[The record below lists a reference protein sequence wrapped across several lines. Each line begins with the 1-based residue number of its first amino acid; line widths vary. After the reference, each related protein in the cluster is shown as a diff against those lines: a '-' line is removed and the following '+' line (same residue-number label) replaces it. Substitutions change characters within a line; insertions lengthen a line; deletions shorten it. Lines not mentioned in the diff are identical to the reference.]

1 MQHSASSRPL
11 VGVVLVVC
19 SCLSLPFGAA
29 VAAQLFP
36 VLGPWGVTSLR
47 VAIAA
52 VLLLVIARPR
62 PARWTRTQ
70 WIAAALFGLSLAGM
84 NGFFYA
90 AIDRIPLGPAV
101 AIEFLGPLVLA
112 AVLTRRLTDAA
123 WVAVALL
130 GIVLLGVDGLIGA
143 EPLDPIGLVL
153 ILIAAAFWAM
163 YIRMSAR
170 VGTLIPGSGGLAV
183 GLAVAA
189 VLLIPVGVPA
199 AVTVVGDMQLL
210 LLAAITAVLS
220 SVIPYSFELA
230 ALRRL
235 PQRVFGVLLSLEPA
249 FATLAGWL
257 ILGQNATPLRML
269 AIALVV
275 IASIGTTLGVRHAR
289 RRADADARRDGAGS
303 DVGTHSADGTGRG
316 DGTGTDEGGPDEG
329 GADDTGPFTA
339 PIPLPG

>member
-1 MQHSASSRPL
+1 MQQSASSRPL
-11 VGVVLVVC
+11 VGVALVIG

-52 VLLLVIARPR
+52 LLLVVIVRPR
-62 PARWTRTQ
+62 PRRWTREQ
-70 WIAAALFGLSLAGM
+70 WVAALLFGLSLAAM

-112 AVLTRRLTDAA
+112 AILTRRLSDAV
-123 WVAVALL
+123 WVGVAVLGMALL
-130 GIVLLGVDGLIGA
+130 FVDGIVGS
-143 EPLDPIGLVL
+143 EPLDPLGVVF
-153 ILIAAAFWAM
+153 ILIAAGFWAM
-163 YIRMSAR
+163 YIRTSAR
-170 VGTLIPGSGGLAV
+170 VGAVIPGSGGLAM
-183 GLAVAA
+183 GLIVAA
-189 VLLIPVGVPA
+189 VLLLPVGIPTA
-199 AVTVVGDMQLL
+199 TVVAADPQLL
-210 LLAAITAVLS
+210 LLAGITAVLS

-257 ILGQNATPLRML
+257 VLGQNATPLRML

-275 IASIGTTLGVRHAR
+275 AASVGTTLGIRRQR
-289 RRADADARRDGAGS
+289 RRDNERERDDRRDEP
-303 DVGTHSADGTGRG
+303 DGVFTG
-316 DGTGTDEGGPDEG
+316 
-329 GADDTGPFTA
+329 
-339 PIPLPG
+339 PIPLPD

>member
-1 MQHSASSRPL
+1 MQKPAASGPL
-11 VGVVLVVC
+11 VGVALVIG

-36 VLGPWGVTSLR
+36 LLGPWGVTSLR

-52 VLLLVIARPR
+52 VLLVVIVRPR
-62 PARWTRTQ
+62 PGKWTRPQ
-70 WIAAALFGLSLAGM
+70 WLAAVLFGVSLAAM

-112 AVLTRRLTDAA
+112 ALLTRKLRDFA

-130 GIVLLGVDGLIGA
+130 GMIVLGIDGLIGA
-143 EPLDPIGLVL
+143 EPLDPLGVVF

-170 VGTLIPGSGGLAV
+170 VGALIPGSSGLAM
-183 GLAVAA
+183 GLVVAA
-189 VLLIPVGVPA
+189 VLLIPVGIPA
-199 AVTVVGDMQLL
+199 ASTVAMDPQLL

-257 ILGQNATPLRML
+257 ILGQDATPLRML
-269 AIALVV
+269 AIALV
-275 IASIGTTLGVRHAR
+275 IAASVGTTLGVRR
-289 RRADADARRDGAGS
+289 DRRDG
-303 DVGTHSADGTGRG
+303 
-316 DGTGTDEGGPDEG
+316 GPS
-329 GADDTGPFTA
+329 GPFTA
-339 PIPLPG
+339 PIPLPD

>member
-1 MQHSASSRPL
+1 MGVAL
-11 VGVVLVVC
+11 VIG

-52 VLLLVIARPR
+52 LLLLVIVRPR
-62 PARWTRTQ
+62 PRRWSRQQ
-70 WIAAALFGLSLAGM
+70 WIAAVLFGVSLAAM

-112 AVLTRRLTDAA
+112 AVLTRRLADAI
-123 WVAVALL
+123 WVGVALVGMALL
-130 GIVLLGVDGLIGA
+130 GIDGMVGA
-143 EPLDPIGLVL
+143 EPLDPLGLL
-153 ILIAAAFWAM
+153 FILIAAGFWIM

-170 VGTLIPGSGGLAV
+170 VGRLIPGHGGLSI
-183 GLAVAA
+183 GLLVAA
-189 VLLIPVGVPA
+189 VLLLPVGVPA
-199 AVTVVGDMQLL
+199 SVTVAGEPELL

-220 SVIPYSFELA
+220 SVIPYTFELA

-249 FATLAGWL
+249 FATLAGWM
-257 ILGQNATPLRML
+257 ILGQDATVLRML
-269 AIALVV
+269 AVALV
-275 IASIGTTLGVRHAR
+275 IAASVGTTLGVRR
-289 RRADADARRDGAGS
+289 ERRD
-303 DVGTHSADGTGRG
+303 
-316 DGTGTDEGGPDEG
+316 E
-329 GADDTGPFTA
+329 GPFTA
-339 PIPLPG
+339 PIPLPD

>member
-1 MQHSASSRPL
+1 MQQSASSRSLTGVAL
-11 VGVVLVVC
+11 VIG

-52 VLLLVIARPR
+52 LLLVVIVRPR
-62 PARWTRTQ
+62 PGRWTTQ
-70 WIAAALFGLSLAGM
+70 QWTAAVLFGVSLAAM

-112 AVLTRRLTDAA
+112 ALLTRRVADAV
-123 WVAVALL
+123 WVGVAVIGMALL
-130 GIVLLGVDGLIGA
+130 AVDGLLGA
-143 EPLDPIGLVL
+143 EPLDPLGIVF

-170 VGTLIPGSGGLAV
+170 VGTLIPGAGGLAM
-183 GLAVAA
+183 GLVIAA
-189 VLLIPVGVPA
+189 VLLIPMGVPA
-199 AVTVVGDMQLL
+199 AVTVAGDMQLL

-235 PQRVFGVLLSLEPA
+235 PERVFGVLLSLEPA

-257 ILGQNATPLRML
+257 VLGQSATPLRML

-275 IASIGTTLGVRHAR
+275 AASVGTTLGIRRR
-289 RRADADARRDGAGS
+289 RRADAARD
-303 DVGTHSADGTGRG
+303 DD
-316 DGTGTDEGGPDEG
+316 DEDPPGV
-329 GADDTGPFTA
+329 FTA
-339 PIPLPG
+339 PIPLPN

>member
-1 MQHSASSRPL
+1 MQKPAASGPL
-11 VGVVLVVC
+11 VGVALVIG

-52 VLLLVIARPR
+52 ILLVVIVRPR
-62 PARWTRTQ
+62 PGKWARPQ
-70 WIAAALFGLSLAGM
+70 WLAAVLFGVSLAAM

-112 AVLTRRLTDAA
+112 AVLTRRLADAA
-123 WVAVALL
+123 WVGVALL
-130 GIVLLGVDGLIGA
+130 GMVALGIDGLIGA
-143 EPLDPIGLVL
+143 EPLDPLGLVF
-153 ILIAAAFWAM
+153 ILIAAGFWVM

-170 VGTLIPGSGGLAV
+170 VGALIPGNSGLAM
-183 GLAVAA
+183 GLVVAA
-189 VLLIPVGVPA
+189 VLLIPVGIPA
-199 AVTVVGDMQLL
+199 ASTVAMDPQLL

-257 ILGQNATPLRML
+257 ILGQDATPLRML
-269 AIALVV
+269 AVALV
-275 IASIGTTLGVRHAR
+275 IAASVGTTLGVRK
-289 RRADADARRDGAGS
+289 DRRDGDPS
-303 DVGTHSADGTGRG
+303 
-316 DGTGTDEGGPDEG
+316 
-329 GADDTGPFTA
+329 GPFTA
-339 PIPLPG
+339 PIPLPD

>member
-1 MQHSASSRPL
+1 MVQKPAASGTL
-11 VGVVLVVC
+11 VGVALVIG

-52 VLLLVIARPR
+52 VLLVVLVRPR
-62 PARWTRTQ
+62 VRGWTRQQ
-70 WIAAALFGLSLAGM
+70 WLAAVLFGVSLAAM

-112 AVLTRRLTDAA
+112 AVLTRRLADAV

-130 GIVLLGVDGLIGA
+130 GMALLGIDGLIGA
-143 EPLDPIGLVL
+143 EPLDPLGVVF
-153 ILIAAAFWAM
+153 ILIAAGFWVM

-170 VGTLIPGSGGLAV
+170 VGALIPGSSGLAM
-183 GLAVAA
+183 GLVVAA

-199 AVTVVGDMQLL
+199 AATVAADPSLL
-210 LLAAITAVLS
+210 LLAAVTAVLS

-257 ILGQNATPLRML
+257 LLGQDATVLRLL
-269 AIALVV
+269 AVALV
-275 IASIGTTLGVRHAR
+275 IAASVGTTLGVRRDR
-289 RRADADARRDGAGS
+289 RGEEPS
-303 DVGTHSADGTGRG
+303 
-316 DGTGTDEGGPDEG
+316 
-329 GADDTGPFTA
+329 GPFTA
-339 PIPLPG
+339 PIPLPD

>member
-1 MQHSASSRPL
+1 MVQKPAASGPL
-11 VGVVLVVC
+11 VGVALVIG

-52 VLLLVIARPR
+52 ILLVVIVRPR
-62 PARWTRTQ
+62 PGKWTRPQ
-70 WIAAALFGLSLAGM
+70 WLAAVLFGVSLAAM

-112 AVLTRRLTDAA
+112 AVLTRKAADFA
-123 WVAVALL
+123 WVGVALL
-130 GIVLLGVDGLIGA
+130 GMVVLAIDGLIGA
-143 EPLDPIGLVL
+143 EPLDPLGVVF
-153 ILIAAAFWAM
+153 ILIAAGFWAM

-170 VGTLIPGSGGLAV
+170 VGALIPGGSGLAM
-183 GLAVAA
+183 GLVVAA
-189 VLLIPVGVPA
+189 VLLIPVGIPA
-199 AVTVVGDMQLL
+199 ASTVAMDPQLL
-210 LLAAITAVLS
+210 LFAAITAVLS

-257 ILGQNATPLRML
+257 ILGQDATPLRML
-269 AIALVV
+269 AVGLV
-275 IASIGTTLGVRHAR
+275 IAASVGTTLGVRR
-289 RRADADARRDGAGS
+289 DRRDG
-303 DVGTHSADGTGRG
+303 
-316 DGTGTDEGGPDEG
+316 GPS
-329 GADDTGPFTA
+329 GPFTA
-339 PIPLPG
+339 PIPLPD

>member
-1 MQHSASSRPL
+1 MKEPAASRPL
-11 VGVVLVVC
+11 VGVALVIG
-19 SCLSLPFGAA
+19 STLSLPFGAA

-52 VLLLVIARPR
+52 ILLVIIVRPKPR
-62 PARWTRTQ
+62 GWNRSQ
-70 WIAAALFGLSLAGM
+70 WLAAVLFGVSLAAM

-112 AVLTRRLTDAA
+112 AVLTRRIADAA
-123 WVAVALL
+123 WVGVALL
-130 GIVLLGVDGLIGA
+130 GMVVLGLDGLIGA
-143 EPLDPIGLVL
+143 EPLDPLGVIF
-153 ILIAAAFWAM
+153 ILIAAGFWAM

-170 VGTLIPGSGGLAV
+170 VGALIPGSSGLAM
-183 GLAVAA
+183 GLLVAA

-199 AVTVVGDMQLL
+199 AATALADPQLL

-257 ILGQNATPLRML
+257 ILGQDATPLRML
-269 AIALVV
+269 AVALV
-275 IASIGTTLGVRHAR
+275 IAASVGTTLAV
-289 RRADADARRDGAGS
+289 RRDHR
-303 DVGTHSADGTGRG
+303 D
-316 DGTGTDEGGPDEG
+316 GGPS
-329 GADDTGPFTA
+329 GPFTA
-339 PIPLPG
+339 PIPLPD

>member
-1 MQHSASSRPL
+1 MQKPAASSPL
-11 VGVVLVVC
+11 VGVALVIG

-52 VLLLVIARPR
+52 ILLVVIVRPKPR
-62 PARWTRTQ
+62 KWTRPQ
-70 WIAAALFGLSLAGM
+70 WLAAVLFGVSLAAM

-112 AVLTRRLTDAA
+112 AVLTRRLGDFA
-123 WVAVALL
+123 WVGVALL
-130 GIVLLGVDGLIGA
+130 GMVVLGIDGLIGA
-143 EPLDPIGLVL
+143 EPLDPLGVVF
-153 ILIAAAFWAM
+153 ILIAAGFWVM

-170 VGTLIPGSGGLAV
+170 VGALIPGSSGLAM
-183 GLAVAA
+183 GLLVAA
-189 VLLIPVGVPA
+189 VLLIPVGIPA
-199 AVTVVGDMQLL
+199 ASTVAMDPQLL

-257 ILGQNATPLRML
+257 ILGQDATPLRLL
-269 AIALVV
+269 AIALV
-275 IASIGTTLGVRHAR
+275 IAASVGTTLGVRR
-289 RRADADARRDGAGS
+289 DRRDGG
-303 DVGTHSADGTGRG
+303 HS
-316 DGTGTDEGGPDEG
+316 
-329 GADDTGPFTA
+329 GPFTA
-339 PIPLPG
+339 PIPLPD

>member
-1 MQHSASSRPL
+1 MGVAL
-11 VGVVLVVC
+11 VIG

-52 VLLLVIARPR
+52 LLLIVIVRPR
-62 PARWTRTQ
+62 PRGWTRAQ
-70 WIAAALFGLSLAGM
+70 WLAAVLFGVSLAAM

-112 AVLTRRLTDAA
+112 AVLTRRLADAV
-123 WVAVALL
+123 WVGVALL
-130 GIVLLGVDGLIGA
+130 GMALLGVDGLVGA
-143 EPLDPIGLVL
+143 EALDPLGVL
-153 ILIAAAFWAM
+153 FILIAAGFWAM

-170 VGTLIPGSGGLAV
+170 VGALIPGSSGLAM
-183 GLAVAA
+183 GLVVAA

-199 AVTVVGDMQLL
+199 AATVAADPQLL
-210 LLAAITAVLS
+210 LLAAVTAVLS

-257 ILGQNATPLRML
+257 ILGQDATPLRVL
-269 AIALVV
+269 AVALV
-275 IASIGTTLGVRHAR
+275 IAASVGTTLGVRRDR
-289 RRADADARRDGAGS
+289 RNDG
-303 DVGTHSADGTGRG
+303 
-316 DGTGTDEGGPDEG
+316 P
-329 GADDTGPFTA
+329 TGPFTA
-339 PIPLPG
+339 PIPLPD

>member
-1 MQHSASSRPL
+1 MQKPAASSPL
-11 VGVVLVVC
+11 VGVALVIG

-52 VLLLVIARPR
+52 ILLVVIVRPR
-62 PARWTRTQ
+62 PRKWTRPQ
-70 WIAAALFGLSLAGM
+70 WLAAVLFGVSLAAM

-112 AVLTRRLTDAA
+112 AVLTRKPADFA
-123 WVAVALL
+123 WVGVALL
-130 GIVLLGVDGLIGA
+130 GMVVLGIDGMIGA
-143 EPLDPIGLVL
+143 EPLDPLGVVF
-153 ILIAAAFWAM
+153 ILIAAGFWVM

-170 VGTLIPGSGGLAV
+170 VGALIPGSSGLAM
-183 GLAVAA
+183 GLVVAA
-189 VLLIPVGVPA
+189 VLLIPVGIPA
-199 AVTVVGDMQLL
+199 ASTVAMDPQLL
-210 LLAAITAVLS
+210 LLAGITAVLS

-257 ILGQNATPLRML
+257 ILGQDATPLRML
-269 AIALVV
+269 AVGLV
-275 IASIGTTLGVRHAR
+275 IAASVGTTLGVRR
-289 RRADADARRDGAGS
+289 DRRDG
-303 DVGTHSADGTGRG
+303 
-316 DGTGTDEGGPDEG
+316 GPS
-329 GADDTGPFTA
+329 GPFTA
-339 PIPLPG
+339 PIPLPD

>member
-1 MQHSASSRPL
+1 MKQSASSRPL
-11 VGVVLVVC
+11 VGVALVVC

-52 VLLLVIARPR
+52 LLLVAIVRPR
-62 PARWTRTQ
+62 PVRWTKAQ
-70 WIAAALFGLSLAGM
+70 WLAAVLFGVSLAAM

-112 AVLTRRLTDAA
+112 AVLTRRLADAA
-123 WVAVALL
+123 WVGVALL
-130 GIVLLGVDGLIGA
+130 GMVLLGVDGLIGA
-143 EPLDPIGLVL
+143 EPLDPLGVVF

-170 VGTLIPGSGGLAV
+170 VGAIIPGTSGLAV
-183 GLAVAA
+183 GLVVAA

-199 AVTVVGDMQLL
+199 AVTVAGDLQLL
-210 LLAAITAVLS
+210 LLAAVTAVLS

-257 ILGQNATPLRML
+257 ILGQSATPLRML

-275 IASIGTTLGVRHAR
+275 AASVGTTLGVRRQR
-289 RRADADARRDGAGS
+289 RRADAAA
-303 DVGTHSADGTGRG
+303 RG
-316 DGTGTDEGGPDEG
+316 DT
-329 GADDTGPFTA
+329 GADDADRGDETGPFTA
-339 PIPLPG
+339 PIPLPE

>member
-1 MQHSASSRPL
+1 MQKPTASGPL
-11 VGVVLVVC
+11 VGVVLVIG

-52 VLLLVIARPR
+52 VLLVVIVRPR
-62 PARWTRTQ
+62 PGKWTRAQ
-70 WIAAALFGLSLAGM
+70 WLAAVLFGVSLAAM

-101 AIEFLGPLVLA
+101 AIEFLGPLILA
-112 AVLTRRLTDAA
+112 AVLTRKLRDFA
-123 WVAVALL
+123 WVGIALL
-130 GIVLLGVDGLIGA
+130 GMVVLGIDGLIGA
-143 EPLDPIGLVL
+143 EPLDPLGVVF
-153 ILIAAAFWAM
+153 ILIAAGFWAM

-170 VGTLIPGSGGLAV
+170 VGALIPGSSGLAM
-183 GLAVAA
+183 GLVVAA

-199 AVTVVGDMQLL
+199 VSTVAMDPQLL

-257 ILGQNATPLRML
+257 ILGQDATPLRML
-269 AIALVV
+269 AIALV
-275 IASIGTTLGVRHAR
+275 IAASVGTTLGVRR
-289 RRADADARRDGAGS
+289 DRRDG
-303 DVGTHSADGTGRG
+303 
-316 DGTGTDEGGPDEG
+316 GPS
-329 GADDTGPFTA
+329 GPFTA
-339 PIPLPG
+339 PIPLPD

>member
-1 MQHSASSRPL
+1 MQKPAASGPL
-11 VGVVLVVC
+11 VGVALVIG

-52 VLLLVIARPR
+52 LLLVVIVRPR
-62 PARWTRTQ
+62 PGQWTRPQ
-70 WIAAALFGLSLAGM
+70 WLAAVLFGVSLAAM

-112 AVLTRRLTDAA
+112 AVLTRRLADAA
-123 WVAVALL
+123 WVGVALL
-130 GIVLLGVDGLIGA
+130 GMVALGIDGLIGA
-143 EPLDPIGLVL
+143 EPLDPLGLVF
-153 ILIAAAFWAM
+153 ILIAAGFWVM

-170 VGTLIPGSGGLAV
+170 VGALIPGNSGLAM
-183 GLAVAA
+183 GLVVAA
-189 VLLIPVGVPA
+189 VLLIPVGIPA
-199 AVTVVGDMQLL
+199 ASTVAMDPQLL

-257 ILGQNATPLRML
+257 ILGQDATPLRML
-269 AIALVV
+269 AVALV
-275 IASIGTTLGVRHAR
+275 ITASVGTTLGVRK
-289 RRADADARRDGAGS
+289 DRRDG
-303 DVGTHSADGTGRG
+303 
-316 DGTGTDEGGPDEG
+316 GPS
-329 GADDTGPFTA
+329 GPFTA
-339 PIPLPG
+339 PIPLPD

>member
-1 MQHSASSRPL
+1 MGVAL
-11 VGVVLVVC
+11 VIG

-52 VLLLVIARPR
+52 VLLVVIVRPR
-62 PARWTRTQ
+62 PGKWTRAQ
-70 WIAAALFGLSLAGM
+70 WLAAVLFGVSLAAM

-112 AVLTRRLTDAA
+112 AVLTRKLRDFA
-123 WVAVALL
+123 WVGIALL
-130 GIVLLGVDGLIGA
+130 GMVVLGIDGLIGA
-143 EPLDPIGLVL
+143 EPLDPLGVVF
-153 ILIAAAFWAM
+153 ILIAAGFWAM

-170 VGTLIPGSGGLAV
+170 VGALIPGSSGLAM
-183 GLAVAA
+183 GLVVAA
-189 VLLIPVGVPA
+189 VLLIPVGIPA
-199 AVTVVGDMQLL
+199 ASTVAMDPQLL
-210 LLAAITAVLS
+210 MLAAITAVLS

-257 ILGQNATPLRML
+257 ILGQDATPLRLL
-269 AIALVV
+269 AIALV
-275 IASIGTTLGVRHAR
+275 IAASVGTTLGVRR
-289 RRADADARRDGAGS
+289 DRRDG
-303 DVGTHSADGTGRG
+303 
-316 DGTGTDEGGPDEG
+316 GPS
-329 GADDTGPFTA
+329 GPFTA
-339 PIPLPG
+339 PIPLPD

>member
-1 MQHSASSRPL
+1 MVQKPAASGTL
-11 VGVVLVVC
+11 VGVALVIG

-52 VLLLVIARPR
+52 VLLVVLVRPR
-62 PARWTRTQ
+62 VRGWTRQQ
-70 WIAAALFGLSLAGM
+70 WLAAVLFGVSLAAM

-112 AVLTRRLTDAA
+112 AVLTRRLADAV

-130 GIVLLGVDGLIGA
+130 GMALLGIDGLIGA
-143 EPLDPIGLVL
+143 DPLDPLGVVF
-153 ILIAAAFWAM
+153 ILIAAGFWVM

-170 VGTLIPGSGGLAV
+170 VGALIPGSSGLAM
-183 GLAVAA
+183 GLVVAA

-199 AVTVVGDMQLL
+199 AATVAADPSLL
-210 LLAAITAVLS
+210 LLAAVTAVLS

-257 ILGQNATPLRML
+257 LLGQDATVLRLL
-269 AIALVV
+269 AVALV
-275 IASIGTTLGVRHAR
+275 IAASVGTTLGVRRGR
-289 RRADADARRDGAGS
+289 RGEEPS
-303 DVGTHSADGTGRG
+303 
-316 DGTGTDEGGPDEG
+316 
-329 GADDTGPFTA
+329 GPFTA
-339 PIPLPG
+339 PIPLPD

>member
-1 MQHSASSRPL
+1 MQKPAASSPL
-11 VGVVLVVC
+11 VGVALVIG

-52 VLLLVIARPR
+52 VLLVVIVRPR
-62 PARWTRTQ
+62 PRKWTRPQ
-70 WIAAALFGLSLAGM
+70 WLAAVLFGVSLAAM

-112 AVLTRRLTDAA
+112 AVLTRKLADFT
-123 WVAVALL
+123 WVGVALL
-130 GIVLLGVDGLIGA
+130 GMVVLGIDGLIGA
-143 EPLDPIGLVL
+143 EPLDPLGVVF
-153 ILIAAAFWAM
+153 ILIAAGFWAM

-170 VGTLIPGSGGLAV
+170 VGALIPGSSGLAM
-183 GLAVAA
+183 GLVVAA
-189 VLLIPVGVPA
+189 VLLIPVGIPA
-199 AVTVVGDMQLL
+199 ASTVAMDPQLL

-257 ILGQNATPLRML
+257 ILGQDATPLRLL
-269 AIALVV
+269 AIALV
-275 IASIGTTLGVRHAR
+275 IAASVGTTLGVRR
-289 RRADADARRDGAGS
+289 DRRDG
-303 DVGTHSADGTGRG
+303 
-316 DGTGTDEGGPDEG
+316 GPS
-329 GADDTGPFTA
+329 GPFTA
-339 PIPLPG
+339 PIPLPD

>member
-1 MQHSASSRPL
+1 VQKPTASGSL
-11 VGVVLVVC
+11 VGVVLVIG

-52 VLLLVIARPR
+52 VLLVVIVRPR
-62 PARWTRTQ
+62 PGKWTRAQ
-70 WIAAALFGLSLAGM
+70 WLAAVLFGVSLAAM

-112 AVLTRRLTDAA
+112 AVLTRKLRDFA
-123 WVAVALL
+123 WVGIALL
-130 GIVLLGVDGLIGA
+130 GMVVLGIDGLIGA
-143 EPLDPIGLVL
+143 EPLDPLGVVF
-153 ILIAAAFWAM
+153 ILIAAGFWAM

-170 VGTLIPGSGGLAV
+170 VGALIPGSSGLAM
-183 GLAVAA
+183 GLVVAA

-199 AVTVVGDMQLL
+199 VSTVAMDPQLL

-257 ILGQNATPLRML
+257 ILGQDATPLRML
-269 AIALVV
+269 AIALV
-275 IASIGTTLGVRHAR
+275 IAASVGTTLGVRR
-289 RRADADARRDGAGS
+289 GRRDG
-303 DVGTHSADGTGRG
+303 
-316 DGTGTDEGGPDEG
+316 GPS
-329 GADDTGPFTA
+329 GPFTA
-339 PIPLPG
+339 PIPLPD

>member
-1 MQHSASSRPL
+1 MVQQSASSRPL
-11 VGVVLVVC
+11 VGVALVIG

-36 VLGPWGVTSLR
+36 VLGPWGVTSMR

-52 VLLLVIARPR
+52 LLLVVIVRPR
-62 PARWTRTQ
+62 PRRWTGSQ
-70 WIAAALFGLSLAGM
+70 WTAAVLFGFSLAAM
-84 NGFFYA
+84 NAFFYA

-112 AVLTRRLTDAA
+112 AILTRRLADAA
-123 WVAVALL
+123 WVGVALI
-130 GIVLLGVDGLIGA
+130 GMALLAVDGLVGA
-143 EPLDPIGLVL
+143 EPLDPLGVLFVLV
-153 ILIAAAFWAM
+153 AAGFWIM

-170 VGTLIPGSGGLAV
+170 VGAVIPGSGGLAM
-183 GLAVAA
+183 GLVVAA

-199 AVTVVGDMQLL
+199 AVTVAGDVNLL
-210 LLAAITAVLS
+210 LLAALTAVLS

-257 ILGQNATPLRML
+257 VLGQSATPLRML
-269 AIALVV
+269 AVALVV
-275 IASIGTTLGVRHAR
+275 LASVGTTLGVRRQR
-289 RRADADARRDGAGS
+289 RR
-303 DVGTHSADGTGRG
+303 
-316 DGTGTDEGGPDEG
+316 DED
-329 GADDTGPFTA
+329 GPFTA
-339 PIPLPG
+339 PIPLPD

>member
-1 MQHSASSRPL
+1 MQRPAATGPLAGVAL
-11 VGVVLVVC
+11 VIG

-52 VLLLVIARPR
+52 LFLLVIVRPR
-62 PARWTRTQ
+62 PRAWTRSQ
-70 WIAAALFGLSLAGM
+70 WLAAVLFGVSLAAM

-90 AIDRIPLGPAV
+90 AIARIPLGPAV

-112 AVLTRRLTDAA
+112 AVLTRRLTDAV
-123 WVAVALL
+123 WVGVALV
-130 GIVLLGVDGLIGA
+130 GMALLGVDGLVGA
-143 EPLDPIGLVL
+143 DPLDPLGVVF
-153 ILIAAAFWAM
+153 ILIAAGFWVM

-170 VGTLIPGSGGLAV
+170 VGALIPGSSGLAM
-183 GLAVAA
+183 GLVVAA

-199 AVTVVGDMQLL
+199 AATVALDPQLL
-210 LLAAITAVLS
+210 LLAAVTAVLS

-257 ILGQNATPLRML
+257 ILGQDATPLRLL
-269 AIALVV
+269 AVALV
-275 IASIGTTLGVRHAR
+275 IAASVGTTLGVRR
-289 RRADADARRDGAGS
+289 DRRDG
-303 DVGTHSADGTGRG
+303 
-316 DGTGTDEGGPDEG
+316 
-329 GADDTGPFTA
+329 GAVGPFTA
-339 PIPLPG
+339 PIPLPD

>member
-1 MQHSASSRPL
+1 MQKSASSRPL
-11 VGVVLVVC
+11 VGVALVIG

-52 VLLLVIARPR
+52 LLLLAIVRPKPR
-62 PARWTRTQ
+62 GWNRAQ
-70 WIAAALFGLSLAGM
+70 WAAAALFGLSLAAM
-84 NGFFYA
+84 NASFYA

-112 AVLTRRLTDAA
+112 AVLTRRLADAA
-123 WVAVALL
+123 WVGVAVV
-130 GIVLLGVDGLIGA
+130 GIGLLGVDGLIGA
-143 EPLDPIGLVL
+143 EPLDPIGVMFA
-153 ILIAAAFWAM
+153 LIAAGFWVM

-170 VGTLIPGSGGLAV
+170 VGALIPGSGGLAM

-189 VLLIPVGVPA
+189 VLLVPVGIPA
-199 AVTVVGDMQLL
+199 AVTVAGDLQLL

-257 ILGQNATPLRML
+257 VLGQSATPLKML

-275 IASIGTTLGVRHAR
+275 VASVGTTLGAR
-289 RRADADARRDGAGS
+289 RRR
-303 DVGTHSADGTGRG
+303 
-316 DGTGTDEGGPDEG
+316 DEGGRT
-329 GADDTGPFTA
+329 DTGPFTA
-339 PIPLPG
+339 PIPLPD

>member
-1 MQHSASSRPL
+1 MQNSSSSRPL
-11 VGVVLVVC
+11 IGVALVVG

-52 VLLLVIARPR
+52 LLLVAIVRPR
-62 PARWTRTQ
+62 PRGWTRSQ
-70 WIAAALFGLSLAGM
+70 WLAAVAFGLSLAAM

-101 AIEFLGPLVLA
+101 AIEFLGPLILA
-112 AVLTRRLTDAA
+112 AALTRRLADAA
-123 WVAVALL
+123 WVGVALL
-130 GIVLLGVDGLIGA
+130 GMALLGIDGLTGA
-143 EPLDPIGLVL
+143 EALDPLGVVFA
-153 ILIAAAFWAM
+153 LIAAGFWAM

-170 VGTLIPGSGGLAV
+170 VGALIPGAGGLAV
-183 GLAVAA
+183 GLVVAA
-189 VLLIPVGVPA
+189 VVLLPVGVPTA
-199 AVTVVGDMQLL
+199 TTVAGDPQLL
-210 LLAAITAVLS
+210 LLAAVTAVLS

-257 ILGQNATPLRML
+257 ILAQDATVLKVL
-269 AIALVV
+269 AIALV
-275 IASIGTTLGVRHAR
+275 IAASVGTTLGAR
-289 RRADADARRDGAGS
+289 RQQRRSHAEGTATDRRD
-303 DVGTHSADGTGRG
+303 D
-316 DGTGTDEGGPDEG
+316 GPDDERF
-329 GADDTGPFTA
+329 DHETGPFTG
-339 PIPLPG
+339 PLPLPD

>member
-1 MQHSASSRPL
+1 MQKPAASGPL
-11 VGVVLVVC
+11 VGIALVVG

-47 VAIAA
+47 IAIAA
-52 VLLLVIARPR
+52 LLLVVIVRPR
-62 PARWTRTQ
+62 PGRWTRTQ
-70 WIAAALFGLSLAGM
+70 WLAATLFGVSLAAM

-112 AVLTRRLTDAA
+112 AVLTRRLADTA
-123 WVAVALL
+123 WVGVALVGMALL
-130 GIVLLGVDGLIGA
+130 GIDGLIGA
-143 EPLDPIGLVL
+143 EPLDPLGVVF
-153 ILIAAAFWAM
+153 ILIAAGFWTM

-170 VGTLIPGSGGLAV
+170 VGALIPGNSGLAM
-183 GLAVAA
+183 GLVVAA
-189 VLLIPVGVPA
+189 VLLLPVGVPTVSVVA
-199 AVTVVGDMQLL
+199 ADMQLL
-210 LLAAITAVLS
+210 LLAVITAVLS

-257 ILGQNATPLRML
+257 ILGQDATVLRML
-269 AIALVV
+269 AVVLV
-275 IASIGTTLGVRHAR
+275 IAASVGTTLGVRREH
-289 RRADADARRDGAGS
+289 
-303 DVGTHSADGTGRG
+303 RG
-316 DGTGTDEGGPDEG
+316 GGG
-329 GADDTGPFTA
+329 TGPFTA
-339 PIPLPG
+339 PIPLPD

>member
-1 MQHSASSRPL
+1 MQKPAASSPL
-11 VGVVLVVC
+11 VGVALVIG

-52 VLLLVIARPR
+52 ILLVVIVRPR
-62 PARWTRTQ
+62 PRKWTRPQ
-70 WIAAALFGLSLAGM
+70 WLAAVLFGVSLAAM

-112 AVLTRRLTDAA
+112 AVLTRKLADFA
-123 WVAVALL
+123 WVGVALL
-130 GIVLLGVDGLIGA
+130 GMVVLGIDGMIGA
-143 EPLDPIGLVL
+143 EPLDPLGVVF
-153 ILIAAAFWAM
+153 ILIAAGFWVM

-170 VGTLIPGSGGLAV
+170 VGALIPGSSGLAM
-183 GLAVAA
+183 GLVVAA
-189 VLLIPVGVPA
+189 VLLIPVGIPA
-199 AVTVVGDMQLL
+199 ASTVAMDPQLL

-257 ILGQNATPLRML
+257 ILGQDATPLRML
-269 AIALVV
+269 AVGLV
-275 IASIGTTLGVRHAR
+275 IAASVGTTLGVRR
-289 RRADADARRDGAGS
+289 DRRDG
-303 DVGTHSADGTGRG
+303 
-316 DGTGTDEGGPDEG
+316 GPS
-329 GADDTGPFTA
+329 GPFTA
-339 PIPLPG
+339 PIPLPD

>member
-1 MQHSASSRPL
+1 MQKPAASSPL
-11 VGVVLVVC
+11 VGVALLIG

-52 VLLLVIARPR
+52 LLLVAIVRPR
-62 PARWTRTQ
+62 PRKWTRQQ
-70 WIAAALFGLSLAGM
+70 WLAAVLFGVSLAAM

-112 AVLTRRLTDAA
+112 AVLTRKLADFT
-123 WVAVALL
+123 WVGVALL
-130 GIVLLGVDGLIGA
+130 GMVVLGIDGLIGA
-143 EPLDPIGLVL
+143 EPLDPLGVVF
-153 ILIAAAFWAM
+153 ILIAAGFWAM

-170 VGTLIPGSGGLAV
+170 VGALIPGSSGLAM
-183 GLAVAA
+183 GLVVAA
-189 VLLIPVGVPA
+189 VLLIPVGIPA
-199 AVTVVGDMQLL
+199 ASTVAMDPQLL

-257 ILGQNATPLRML
+257 ILGQDATPLRLL
-269 AIALVV
+269 AIALV
-275 IASIGTTLGVRHAR
+275 IAASVGTTLGVRR
-289 RRADADARRDGAGS
+289 DRRDG
-303 DVGTHSADGTGRG
+303 
-316 DGTGTDEGGPDEG
+316 GPS
-329 GADDTGPFTA
+329 GPFTA
-339 PIPLPG
+339 PIPLPD

>member
-1 MQHSASSRPL
+1 MQQSASSRPL
-11 VGVVLVVC
+11 VGVALVIG

-36 VLGPWGVTSLR
+36 VLGPWGVTSMR

-52 VLLLVIARPR
+52 LLLVVIVRPR
-62 PARWTRTQ
+62 PRRWTRSQ
-70 WIAAALFGLSLAGM
+70 WTAAVLFGFSLAAM
-84 NGFFYA
+84 NAFFYA

-112 AVLTRRLTDAA
+112 AILTRRLADAA
-123 WVAVALL
+123 WVGVALI
-130 GIVLLGVDGLIGA
+130 GMALLAVDGLVGA
-143 EPLDPIGLVL
+143 EPLDPLGVLFVLV
-153 ILIAAAFWAM
+153 AAGFWIM

-170 VGTLIPGSGGLAV
+170 VGAVIPGSGGLAM
-183 GLAVAA
+183 GLVVAA

-199 AVTVVGDMQLL
+199 AVTVAGDVNLL
-210 LLAAITAVLS
+210 LLAALTAVLS

-257 ILGQNATPLRML
+257 VLGQSATPLRML
-269 AIALVV
+269 AVALVV
-275 IASIGTTLGVRHAR
+275 LASVGTTLGVRRQR
-289 RRADADARRDGAGS
+289 RR
-303 DVGTHSADGTGRG
+303 
-316 DGTGTDEGGPDEG
+316 DED
-329 GADDTGPFTA
+329 GPFTA
-339 PIPLPG
+339 PIPLPD

>member
-1 MQHSASSRPL
+1 VVQKPAASSPL
-11 VGVVLVVC
+11 VGVALVIG

-52 VLLLVIARPR
+52 ILLVVIVRPK
-62 PARWTRTQ
+62 PGKWTRPQ
-70 WIAAALFGLSLAGM
+70 WLAAVLFGVSLAAM

-112 AVLTRRLTDAA
+112 AVLTRRLGDFA
-123 WVAVALL
+123 WVGVALL
-130 GIVLLGVDGLIGA
+130 GMVVLGIDGLIGA
-143 EPLDPIGLVL
+143 EPLDPLGVVF
-153 ILIAAAFWAM
+153 ILIAAGFWVM

-170 VGTLIPGSGGLAV
+170 VGALIPGSSGLAM
-183 GLAVAA
+183 GLLVAA
-189 VLLIPVGVPA
+189 VLLIPVGIPA
-199 AVTVVGDMQLL
+199 ASTVAMDPQLL

-230 ALRRL
+230 ALRQAA
-235 PQRVFGVLLSLEPA
+235 QRVFGVLLSLEPA

-257 ILGQNATPLRML
+257 ILGQDATPLRLL
-269 AIALVV
+269 AIALV
-275 IASIGTTLGVRHAR
+275 IAASVGTTLGVRR
-289 RRADADARRDGAGS
+289 DRRDGG
-303 DVGTHSADGTGRG
+303 HS
-316 DGTGTDEGGPDEG
+316 
-329 GADDTGPFTA
+329 GPFTA
-339 PIPLPG
+339 PIPLPD

>member
-1 MQHSASSRPL
+1 MQPSSSRPL
-11 VGVVLVVC
+11 VGVALVIG

-52 VLLLVIARPR
+52 LLLVVIVRPR
-62 PARWTRTQ
+62 PARWSRTQ
-70 WIAAALFGLSLAGM
+70 WLAAVLFGLSLAGM

-112 AVLTRRLTDAA
+112 AVLTRRLADAA
-123 WVAVALL
+123 WVGVALL
-130 GIVLLGVDGLIGA
+130 GMVLLGVDGLIGA
-143 EPLDPIGLVL
+143 EPLDPLGLLFVL
-153 ILIAAAFWAM
+153 VAAAFWAM

-170 VGTLIPGSGGLAV
+170 VGALIPGSSGLAV
-183 GLAVAA
+183 GLVVAA

-199 AVTVVGDMQLL
+199 AVTLTGDLQLL
-210 LLAAITAVLS
+210 LLAAVTAVLS

-257 ILGQNATPLRML
+257 ILGQSATPLRML

-275 IASIGTTLGVRHAR
+275 AASVGTTLGVRRRR
-289 RRADADARRDGAGS
+289 RRADAERAESDAERD
-303 DVGTHSADGTGRG
+303 
-316 DGTGTDEGGPDEG
+316 DEG
-329 GADDTGPFTA
+329 GPFTA
-339 PIPLPG
+339 PIPLPD

>member
-1 MQHSASSRPL
+1 MQKPAASGPL
-11 VGVVLVVC
+11 VGVALVIG

-52 VLLLVIARPR
+52 ILLVVIVRPR
-62 PARWTRTQ
+62 PGKWTRPQ
-70 WIAAALFGLSLAGM
+70 WLAAVLFGVSLAAM

-112 AVLTRRLTDAA
+112 AVLTRRLADAA
-123 WVAVALL
+123 WVGVALL
-130 GIVLLGVDGLIGA
+130 GMVALGIDGLIGA
-143 EPLDPIGLVL
+143 EPLDPLGLVF
-153 ILIAAAFWAM
+153 ILIAAGFWVM

-170 VGTLIPGSGGLAV
+170 VGALIPGSSGLAM
-183 GLAVAA
+183 GLVVAA
-189 VLLIPVGVPA
+189 VLLIPVGIPA
-199 AVTVVGDMQLL
+199 ASTVAMDPQLL

-257 ILGQNATPLRML
+257 ILGQDATPLRLL
-269 AIALVV
+269 AVVLV
-275 IASIGTTLGVRHAR
+275 IAASVGATLGVRKDRH
-289 RRADADARRDGAGS
+289 D
-303 DVGTHSADGTGRG
+303 
-316 DGTGTDEGGPDEG
+316 GGPS
-329 GADDTGPFTA
+329 GPFTA
-339 PIPLPG
+339 PIPLPD